1 MTRKSIGQ
9 FYAIKKLEEGK
20 AQCNKDEN
28 NDQKVD
34 VAENPVDTE
43 PKNPEEERALEEIR
57 RMLGHDQEN
66 NDANNEGDVMN
77 LDDAEA
83 ILNKSVLEQSQNK
96 GEEEKEEVEEIPEN
110 NANRSGES
118 EEALDEED
126 IVALEMNVEDNKIE
140 IVDHKTLESNQD
152 DIFA

>member
-110 NANRSGES
+110 NAN
-118 EEALDEED
+118 
-126 IVALEMNVEDNKIE
+126 
-140 IVDHKTLESNQD
+140 
-152 DIFA
+152 